1 MHINTVSGGYVAQPL
16 AEHAKRIADLLQLFM
31 AKGLVQRDGD
41 TVVVRTIVVPPDE
54 LTTASTLMT
63 SGWAPRRA
71 AARGETTL
79 PPAGQS
85 RG

>member
-1 MHINTVSGGYVAQPL
+1 MAQSVVEY
-16 AEHAKRIADLLQLFM
+16 ARRIADLLQVFM

-71 AARGETTL
+71 AARGEMAL
-79 PPAGQS
+79 PPAGKS